1 MTSQPIKIGSVGLG
15 TLGAPMASHLIHA
28 GHQPFVYTRGKI
40 PAAIASS
47 RATHCASA
55 RGVAERADIIILMV
69 PDTPDVELAL
79 CSEKGIAAGL
89 R

>member
-1 MTSQPIKIGSVGLG
+1 MTSQPIKVDLVTI
-15 TLGAPMASHLIHA
+15 GAPMASHRIHA
-28 GHQPFVYTRGKI
+28 GHLPFIYTRGKI
-40 PAAIASS
+40 PAAIATS
-47 RATHCASA
+47 RSTHCVSA

-79 CSEKGIAAGL
+79 CSGKGIAVGL